1 VGTNKE
7 QLHMILN
14 NIPDKTQYKDTTS
27 HKFKQDV
34 IDFFTDKKLKTCIE
48 LGTNHGWT
56 TRILSDLFEH
66 VYTIDHK
73 QSNTDLAKSNNAD
86 KNNITFITGD
96 VYNSATYH
104 GLPKIDV
111 AFIDCI
117 HTYDAVI
124 ADINSCISLM
134 DTECGMYFIFDDH
147 GHPQAIGVKQA
158 IDRAIMEGLVVECYI
173 GHDAGYQY
181 NDTSILIDKEG
192 VILSYG
198 KN

>member
-1 VGTNKE
+1 
-7 QLHMILN
+7 MILN

-34 IDFFTDKKLKTCIE
+34 INFFVDKKLKTCIE

-73 QSNTDLAKSNNAD
+73 QSNTDLAKLNNVD
-86 KNNITFITGD
+86 KQNITYITAD
-96 VYNSATYH
+96 VYSASTYQNI
-104 GLPKIDV
+104 PKIDV

-124 ADINSCISLM
+124 ADINTCISLM
-134 DTECGMYFIFDDH
+134 DPASGMYFIFDDH
-147 GHPQAIGVKQA
+147 GHPQSIGVKQA
-158 IDRAIMEGLVVECYI
+158 IDSAIAEGLVVEQYI
-173 GHDAGYQY
+173 GHEAGYQY
-181 NDTSILIDKEG
+181 NETSILINHEG
-192 VILSYG
+192 IILSYG
-198 KN
+198 K

>member
-1 VGTNKE
+1 MN
-7 QLHMILN
+7 LN

-34 IDFFTDKKLKTCIE
+34 IDFFANKKLKTCIE

-66 VYTIDHK
+66 VYTVDHK
-73 QSNTDLAKSNNAD
+73 ESNTDKAKFNNAD
-86 KNNITFITGD
+86 KTNITYITAD
-96 VYNSATYH
+96 VYDSKTYI
-104 GLPKIDV
+104 GLPNIDV

-124 ADINSCISLM
+124 ADINTCISLM
-134 DTECGMYFIFDDH
+134 DTTTGMYFIFDDH
-147 GHPQAIGVKQA
+147 GHPQATGVKQA
-158 IDRAIMEGLVVECYI
+158 IDRSIIEGLNVECYI

-192 VILSYG
+192 IILSYG